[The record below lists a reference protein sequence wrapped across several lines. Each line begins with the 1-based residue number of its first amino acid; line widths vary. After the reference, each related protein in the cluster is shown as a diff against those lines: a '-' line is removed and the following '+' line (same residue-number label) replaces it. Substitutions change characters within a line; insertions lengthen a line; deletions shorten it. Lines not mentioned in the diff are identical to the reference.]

1 MKRVRCPKC
10 DHFIQ
15 FDETKYSDGQ
25 SLVFICDNCQKQ
37 FGIRI
42 GVSKLRA
49 LQKEEAKGATISE
62 DTEKET
68 LGTIVTVEN
77 VFGFRQ
83 EFPLYMGD
91 NIIGRRNKGDEI
103 NIPIETNDPSMDR
116 RHCVINVARNK
127 VGKIIYT
134 LRDNSSITGTF
145 LMNEVLGPKDRIRIN
160 DGAIITL
167 GATSLILHAYQE
179 ER

>member
-15 FDETKYSDGQ
+15 FDETKYADGQ
-25 SLVFICDNCQKQ
+25 SLVFVCDNCQKQ

-49 LQKEEAKGATISE
+49 LQKEENKGIASVLSE
-62 DTEKET
+62 EQQAENA
-68 LGTIVTVEN
+68 GHVVAVEN

-83 EFPLYMGD
+83 EHPLHLGD

-103 NIPIETNDPSMDR
+103 DIPVETNDPSMDR
-116 RHCVINVARNK
+116 RHCILNVKR
-127 VGKIIYT
+127 GKSGNLIYT
-134 LRDNSSITGTF
+134 LRDNDSITGTF
-145 LMNEVLGPKDRIRIN
+145 LMNEILGPKDRIRIE

-167 GATSLILHAYQE
+167 GATTLILHTV
-179 ER
+179 